1 MRRPAITTYCRI
13 VQQHTPPRHASTP
26 APGATTL
33 GELRA
38 GGHVYRTVKE
48 EIRHNLLAM
57 MRAGQDPF
65 PGIVGFGDTVL
76 PHLERALIA
85 GHDIILLGE
94 RGQGKTRLIRTLSG
108 LLDEWTPA
116 VEGCEINDHP
126 YHPACARCRRL
137 AAGQGDDLPVTWR
150 HRDDRYGEKLATPDT
165 SVGDLI
171 GDIDPV
177 KVAEGRTLGDPET
190 IHFGL
195 VPRTNRGI
203 FSLNELP
210 DLAERIQV
218 SLLNVL
224 EERDIG
230 IRGYALRLPLDLLLV
245 ASANPEDYTN
255 RGRIITPL
263 KDRFGAEIRTHY
275 PPSLADELTLI
286 RQEADIWTAAELPE
300 HLVEVIARFTRGVR
314 ESPAIDARSGVSA
327 RFAIAA
333 AESAAASA
341 VRRTALAGAGD
352 ETPVARVCD
361 LPAVVSTLRGKVE
374 FEVSE
379 EGREDEI
386 LGAMLRRA
394 IAEVFRSRL
403 GSVDLSG
410 LLAKFEDG
418 GTVESGELVP
428 AGELLQ
434 RIGDIPGLARI
445 MARLGMD
452 GGESFGHAA
461 AALEFTLEGLY
472 LMRRLSKDTEGGTS
486 VYGT

>member
-1 MRRPAITTYCRI
+1 MLFR
-13 VQQHTPPRHASTP
+13 S
-26 APGATTL
+26 
-33 GELRA
+33 
-38 GGHVYRTVKE
+38 
-48 EIRHNLLAM
+48 
-57 MRAGQDPF
+57 
-65 PGIVGFGDTVL
+65 
-76 PHLERALIA
+76 
-85 GHDIILLGE
+85 
-94 RGQGKTRLIRTLSG
+94 
-108 LLDEWTPA
+108 
-116 VEGCEINDHP
+116 
-126 YHPACARCRRL
+126 
-137 AAGQGDDLPVTWR
+137 
-150 HRDDRYGEKLATPDT
+150 
-165 SVGDLI
+165 
-171 GDIDPV
+171 DIDPV

-203 FSLNELP
+203 FSLNEMP

-218 SLLNVL
+218 SMLNVL

-275 PPSLADELTLI
+275 PLTLTDELTLI
-286 RQEADIWTAAELPE
+286 KQEADIWTAAELPD

-314 ESPAIDARSGVSA
+314 ESSAVDARSGVSA

-333 AESAAASA
+333 AESATASA
-341 VRRTALAGAGD
+341 VRRSALAASAP
-352 ETPVARVCD
+352 EPPVARVCD

-379 EGREDEI
+379 EGREDEV

-394 IAEVFRSRL
+394 IADTFRSRL
-403 GSVDLSG
+403 GSLDMSG
-410 LLAKFEDG
+410 LLARFDEG

-428 AGELLQ
+428 AADLLQ
-434 RIGDIPGLARI
+434 RIGDVPGLAKI
-445 MARLGMD
+445 MSRLGMD
-452 GGESFGHAA
+452 GGESFGQAA

-472 LMRRLSKDTEGGTS
+472 LMRRLSKDSTDGTS
-486 VYGT
+486 VYRT

>member
-1 MRRPAITTYCRI
+1 M
-13 VQQHTPPRHASTP
+13 VQQHSQDDHASIPTP
-26 APGATTL
+26 ATL

-38 GGHVYRTVKE
+38 SGHVYRGVKE
-48 EIRHNLLAM
+48 EIRQNLLAM

-65 PGIVGFGDTVL
+65 PGIVGFGQTVL
-76 PHLERALIA
+76 PHLERALLA

-94 RGQGKTRLIRTLSG
+94 RGQGKTRLIRTLTG

-126 YHPACARCRRL
+126 YQPGCARCRRL
-137 AAGQGDDLPVTWR
+137 AAELGDDLPVTWR
-150 HRDDRYGEKLATPDT
+150 HARDRYGEKLATPDT

-275 PPSLADELTLI
+275 PPTLADELVLI
-286 RQEADIWTAAELPE
+286 RQEADISTAAELPD

-314 ESPAIDARSGVSA
+314 ESPAVDARSGVSA

-341 VRRTALAGAGD
+341 VRRSALSQA
-352 ETPVARVCD
+352 EPPVARVCD
-361 LPAVVSTLRGKVE
+361 LPPVVSTLRGKVE

-379 EGREDEI
+379 EGREEEV

-394 IAEVFRSRL
+394 IADTFRSRL
-403 GSVDLSG
+403 GNVDLSG

-428 AGELLQ
+428 ATQLLK
-434 RIGDIPGLARI
+434 RIGDVPGLAKI
-445 MARLGMD
+445 MARLGME

>member
-1 MRRPAITTYCRI
+1 M
-13 VQQHTPPRHASTP
+13 VQQHSQEHHASIPTP
-26 APGATTL
+26 ATL

-38 GGHVYRTVKE
+38 SGHVYRGVKE
-48 EIRHNLLAM
+48 EIRQNLLAM

-65 PGIVGFGDTVL
+65 PGIVGFGQTVL

-116 VEGCEINDHP
+116 VAGCEINDHP
-126 YHPACARCRRL
+126 YQPGCARCRRL
-137 AAGQGDDLPVTWR
+137 AAELGDDLPVTWR
-150 HRDDRYGEKLATPDT
+150 HASDRYGEKLATPDT

-275 PPSLADELTLI
+275 PPTLADELTLI
-286 RQEADIWTAAELPE
+286 RQEANIWTAAELPD

-314 ESPAIDARSGVSA
+314 ESPAVDARSGVSA

-341 VRRTALAGAGD
+341 VRRSALSQA
-352 ETPVARVCD
+352 EPPVARVCD

-379 EGREDEI
+379 EGREEEV

-403 GSVDLSG
+403 GNVDLSG

-428 AGELLQ
+428 ATQLLK
-434 RIGDIPGLARI
+434 RIGDVPGLAKI
-445 MARLGMD
+445 MARLGME

-472 LMRRLSKDTEGGTS
+472 LMRRLSKDTDGGTS

>member
-1 MRRPAITTYCRI
+1 
-13 VQQHTPPRHASTP
+13 VHQDSQHHRASQPPPTSP
-26 APGATTL
+26 APLSVTTVA
-33 GELRA
+33 ELRA
-38 GGHVYRTVKE
+38 SGHEYRGVRA
-48 EIRHNLLAM
+48 EIRQNLLDM

-65 PGIVGFGDTVL
+65 PGIVGFGQTVQ

-94 RGQGKTRLIRTLSG
+94 RGQGKTRLIRTLVG
-108 LLDEWTPA
+108 LLDEWTPVIA
-116 VEGCEINDHP
+116 GCEINDHP
-126 YHPACARCRRL
+126 YQPACARCRRL
-137 AAGQGDDLPVTWR
+137 AAELGDDLPVTWR
-150 HRDDRYGEKLATPDT
+150 HASERYGEKLATPDT

-218 SLLNVL
+218 SLLNVM

-230 IRGYALRLPLDLLLV
+230 IRGYALRLPLV

-275 PPSLADELTLI
+275 PLSLSDELTLI
-286 RQEADIWTAAELPE
+286 RQEAEVSTGAELPD
-300 HLVEVIARFTRGVR
+300 HLLEVIARFTRGVR
-314 ESPAIDARSGVSA
+314 DSPAVDARSGVSA

-341 VRRTALAGAGD
+341 VRRSALAGAGP
-352 ETPVARVCD
+352 EPPVARICD

-379 EGREDEI
+379 EGREEEV
-386 LGAMLRRA
+386 LEAMLRRA
-394 IAEVFRSRL
+394 IADTFRSRL

-410 LLAKFEDG
+410 LLAKFDEG

-428 AGELLQ
+428 AADLLQ
-434 RIGDIPGLARI
+434 RIGDVPGLARI
-445 MARLGMD
+445 MSRLGMD
-452 GGESFGHAA
+452 GGESFGQAA

-472 LMRRLSKDTEGGTS
+472 LMRRLSKDSADGTS
-486 VYGT
+486 VYRT